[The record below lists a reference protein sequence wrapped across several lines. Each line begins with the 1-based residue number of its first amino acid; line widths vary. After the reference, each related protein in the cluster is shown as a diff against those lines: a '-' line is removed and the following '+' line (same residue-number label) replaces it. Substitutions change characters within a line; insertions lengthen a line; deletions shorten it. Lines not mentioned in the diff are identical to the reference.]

1 MAPRRLYRERQ
12 VEMLRRF
19 FDMLFHRLF
28 FTLMYRRGFTPWDTG
43 ISPPELVDA
52 VEGTNSDAAGARP

>member
-1 MAPRRLYRERQ
+1 
-12 VEMLRRF
+12 MLRRF

-52 VEGTNSDAAGARP
+52 VEGAKRDAAGARP